1 MAGKTAQPPPLPGE
15 TLNRVERVAV
25 FDGRIVLTFATVFA
39 LLAAASREPTGTIA
53 GLLAAGAGA
62 MELHGATRLR
72 EGNATGMKW
81 LVRSQLGLLVVIVGY
96 CIARLMHFDEA
107 LFARALTSEI
117 EAQFREAGLKDEAIM
132 PLFRTAYYATYV
144 VVGCV
149 TLFYQGAMARYYHR
163 RIATV
168 ASDLA

>member
-1 MAGKTAQPPPLPGE
+1 M
-15 TLNRVERVAV
+15 
-25 FDGRIVLTFATVFA
+25 FDGRVVLTLATVFA
-39 LLAAASREPTGTIA
+39 LLAAASREPTGTIV

-72 EGNATGMKW
+72 EGDPTGMKW

-107 LFARALTSEI
+107 LIARAITPEI
-117 EAQFREAGLKDEAIM
+117 EQQFQQAGLGQEEIM

-144 VVGCV
+144 VVGMV

-163 RIATV
+163 RRAAV
-168 ASDLA
+168 AQDLA